1 MWYCI
6 VMANEEHLEILK
18 QGPDIWNSWRASNPH
33 IQPDLSEANLTNIN
47 LSNFDLSYSELYG
60 ANISHAKLG
69 FANLRYSNLYTV
81 VSEYAEADSVDFS
94 CANLFRVNFTNANL
108 NRADFFNADLR
119 MAKLISAK
127 LREAKLHN
135 ANMRNAY
142 MPDAD
147 LRSAT
152 LAYADLQDAVLS
164 NANLTGANLNN
175 TNLNSAWLR
184 EADFTQAEIGCTSFG
199 DNDLSKVKGL
209 DTVSH
214 RGPSTIGIDTIYWSR
229 GNIPEVFLRGA
240 GVPNDFVTYMRSLV
254 GRPIEFYSCF
264 ISYSTKN
271 SDFAERL
278 YADLQS
284 REVRCWFAP
293 ESLKIGDKFRQ
304 RIDES
309 IWHYD
314 KLLLILSEC
323 SISSP
328 WVEDEVEGAIERE
341 HQEKRLVLFP
351 IRIDNAIFT
360 CNQAWAAS
368 LRRQRHIGDFTSWK
382 DHDSYLKALNLLMK
396 DLKSEESS
404 QDGT

>member
-1 MWYCI
+1 
-6 VMANEEHLEILK
+6 MANEEHLDILK
-18 QGPDIWNSWRASNPH
+18 QGAVGWNAWRESNPH
-33 IQPDLSEANLTNIN
+33 IWPDLSEANLTSVN
-47 LSNFDLSYSELYG
+47 LSNYDLSYSELYE
-60 ANISHAKLG
+60 ADISHSRLD
-69 FANLRYSNLYTV
+69 FANLRYSNLYNV
-81 VSEYAEADSVDFS
+81 IAEHTEAESADFS

-108 NRADFFNADLR
+108 YKADFFNADLR
-119 MAKLISAK
+119 SAKLISAN
-127 LREAKLHN
+127 LREATLHN
-135 ANMRNAY
+135 SKMRNAY
-142 MPDAD
+142 MYDAD

-199 DNDLSKVKGL
+199 DNDLSTVKGL
-209 DTVSH
+209 HTVSH
-214 RGPSTIGIDTIYWSR
+214 RGPSTIGIDTVYLSR
-229 GNIPEVFLRGA
+229 GDISEKFLRGA
-240 GVPNDFVTYMRSLV
+240 GLPTNFITYMRSLV
-254 GRPIEFYSCF
+254 GRSIEFYSCF

-271 SDFAERL
+271 TDFAERL

-284 REVRCWFAP
+284 RDVRCWFAP
-293 ESLKIGDKFRQ
+293 ESLKIRDKFRQ

-309 IWHYD
+309 IRHYD

-328 WVEDEVEGAIERE
+328 WVEDEVESALERE
-341 HQEKRLVLFP
+341 NRENRLVLFP
-351 IRIDNAIFT
+351 IRIDDSIFT

-368 LRRQRHIGDFTSWK
+368 LKRQRHIGDFVDWK
-382 DHDSYLKALNLLMK
+382 DHDSYLKAFNRLMN
-396 DLKSEESS
+396 DLEAKQAS